1 VQPPGGSERK
11 QTAAVAG
18 VTVPGSDEGPA
29 ADSVQD
35 GCLSSAQ
42 LGKFLL
48 TPSLMSCPT
57 Y

>member
-1 VQPPGGSERK
+1 MQPPGGSERK